1 MAFLSGHFMSQSL
14 ARTVP
19 FQAVIP
25 TKTFQD
31 IVNPGSK
38 SYADSKPFR
47 TLYLLHGIGGSDIDW
62 LTGTRV
68 GLDAENYGIAIIM
81 PAGENGFYTD
91 NTATNRYGEFVGQE
105 LVEATRAMF
114 NLSHKKEDTAIG
126 GLSMGGYGALRNGL
140 KYADTFGSIMAL
152 SSALILE
159 DIGKPGSVSFP
170 PFNTEEYNR
179 KVFGDVTKIAGSD
192 LDVKALADKRAKDV
206 DIYMACGTEDFLLP
220 KNHDLRDYLQGIDAN
235 LTYTEGPGGHDWNFW
250 DSYIEKAIKWFC
262 EK

>member
-1 MAFLSGHFMSQSL
+1 MAFLSGNFMSQCL

-31 IVNPGSK
+31 VIGAGDR
-38 SYADSKPFR
+38 SYTDTKPFK

-62 LTGTRV
+62 LIGTCL
-68 GLDAENYGIAIIM
+68 GLYAENANIAVIM

-91 NTATNRYGEFVGQE
+91 NTAVERYGEFVGQE

-140 KYADTFGSIMAL
+140 KYADTFGKIVAL
-152 SSALILE
+152 SAALVVD
-159 DIGKPGSVSFP
+159 DIDQSGNLAFP
-170 PFNTEEYNR
+170 PFNTLEYFG
-179 KVFGDVTKIAGSD
+179 KVFGDISAVQGSD
-192 LDVKALADKRAKDV
+192 LDVKALADKHAKDV
-206 DIYMACGTEDFLLP
+206 EIFMACGTEDFLLA
-220 KNHDLRDYLQGIDAN
+220 KNRAYRDYLAQIGAN
-235 LTYTEGPGGHDWNFW
+235 FTYSEGPGGHDWGFW
-250 DSYIEKAIKWFC
+250 DTYIEKAIGWLMA
-262 EK
+262 E